1 MDPAT
6 PIEVL
11 LSSLIEALK
20 IEKDRL
26 LAGDYR
32 DLPKI
37 GERKAHYMA
46 ILDKHLAA
54 PEAATRLKSHIGTI
68 EAVKTAAQENAKLLA
83 AAKAG
88 AAAAQARLKRMAS
101 KETMVGAYTEGGH
114 KLRTHDCEVTRQKIA

>member
-46 ILDKHLAA
+46 ILDQHLAS
-54 PEAATRLKSHIGTI
+54 PHAAANLKSHIRTI
-68 EAVKTAAQENAKLLA
+68 EAIKTTAQENAKLLA

-88 AAAAQARLKRMAS
+88 AAAAQARLKRMAT
-101 KETMVGAYTEGGH
+101 KETMVGAYTEGGQ

>member
-1 MDPAT
+1 MDQAT

-11 LSSLIEALK
+11 FASLIEALK

-26 LAGDYR
+26 LAGDYK

-46 ILDKHLAA
+46 LLDQRLAD
-54 PEAATRLKSHIGTI
+54 PNAAASLKSHIKTI
-68 EAVKTAAQENAKLLA
+68 EHIKLMAQENAKLLA

-88 AAAAQARLKRMAS
+88 TAAAQARLKRMAS
-101 KETMVGAYTEGGH
+101 RESMVGAYTQDGE
-114 KLRTHDCEVTRQKIA
+114 KLRTHDFEVTRQKLA